1 MRDSMARIRT
11 IKPEICT
18 SAQFVECSTNARLL
32 FVLMLCFFDDG
43 GNHPANCKR
52 LKMEVFPADNFSVP
66 EMAALMAE
74 LVAQGLVAEY
84 GHGGEVYWHITGF
97 SRHQKVD
104 RPNPKFPPFVEGSA
118 RPPRSVAEPS
128 PPEGKGGEGRGAEPE
143 GRGMEPERERIG
155 GGVPFPVGGAVG
167 RAVPLDAR
175 QREHERIM
183 AANAAACR
191 SFCGEGP

>member
-1 MRDSMARIRT
+1 MARIRT

-32 FVLMLCFFDDG
+32 FVLMLCFFDDN

-66 EMAALMAE
+66 EMAALMDE
-74 LVAQGLVAEY
+74 LIGQGLVAEY
-84 GHGGEVYWHITGF
+84 GHGGELYWHITGF
-97 SRHQKVD
+97 ARHQKVD
-104 RPNPKFPPFVEGSA
+104 RPNPKFPPFDEASA
-118 RPPRSVAEPS
+118 LPPRGRAEPS
-128 PPEGKGGEGRGAEPE
+128 PPEGRGGDGRGAEPE
-143 GRGMEPERERIG
+143 GKGREALPAAPAFPSRGFAALPRDAQQQER
-155 GGVPFPVGGAVG
+155 
-167 RAVPLDAR
+167 
-175 QREHERIM
+175 ERIM